1 MLPDQ
6 LKLTNYK
13 NRINNNKVG
22 MQLVLVHKTLLTLYQ
37 FNGLTSS
44 INLIFVFVISSYILS
59 FTSSLA
65 YNKLFGRNQSET
77 KKPT

>member
-44 INLIFVFVISSYILS
+44 MNLIFAFVICIILYTE
-59 FTSSLA
+59 FHFIITTNCLA
-65 YNKLFGRNQSET
+65 VINRKQRNQL
-77 KKPT
+77 

>member
-13 NRINNNKVG
+13 NRINNNEVS

-44 INLIFVFVISSYILS
+44 MNLIFLFVISANILS
-59 FTSSLA
+59 FTSSLQQIVW
-65 YNKLFGRNQSET
+65 L
-77 KKPT
+77 

>member
-44 INLIFVFVISSYILS
+44 MNLIFVFVISAYILS
-59 FTSSLA
+59 FTSSL
-65 YNKLFGRNQSET
+65 QQIVW
-77 KKPT
+77 P

>member
-44 INLIFVFVISSYILS
+44 MNLIFVFVISSYILS
-59 FTSSLA
+59 FTSSL
-65 YNKLFGRNQSET
+65 QQIVW
-77 KKPT
+77 P